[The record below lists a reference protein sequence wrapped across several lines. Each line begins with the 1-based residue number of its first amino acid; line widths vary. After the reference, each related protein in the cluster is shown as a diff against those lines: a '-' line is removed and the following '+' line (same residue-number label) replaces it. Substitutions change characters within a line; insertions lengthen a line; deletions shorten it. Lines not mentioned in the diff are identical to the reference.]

1 MFYRKKAKT
10 FTKSKNLSYFSL
22 PIIFIL
28 TFLLIIFNK
37 TDYLVV
43 NKMKSV
49 STEFI
54 TPVSQFISL
63 PIKFSSNV
71 MTTINQMR
79 TLKTENVRLQEEVK
93 RLKKWQSLAI
103 KNESEN
109 RAYKKLLN
117 STTNENKIVKTAY
130 VISKSPKIYAR
141 TATINSGFDDGITE
155 NLVAINERGLVGKII
170 SASKNNSKILLL
182 NDQNLSVPVK
192 TYKEDFF
199 AIIKGTTN
207 GNFLVSSF
215 IKGEKKPKVGEIL
228 LTSGNGKTF
237 PSNILVGKIIKVEKN
252 SFFVLPYV
260 DFDNLNYIQII
271 DNN

>member
-10 FTKSKNLSYFSL
+10 FTKTKNLSFFTL
-22 PIIFIL
+22 PVIFIL

-37 TDYLVV
+37 SDYLVV
-43 NKMKSV
+43 NKMKSL

-54 TPVSQFISL
+54 TPISKFISFPVKL
-63 PIKFSSNV
+63 SSNV
-71 MTTINQMR
+71 ITTINQMR
-79 TLKTENVRLQEEVK
+79 ILKTENIRLKEEVK

-130 VISKSPKIYAR
+130 VISKSPKMYAR
-141 TATINSGFDDGITE
+141 TVVINSGLDDGISK

-170 SASKNNSKILLL
+170 SVSKNNSKILLL

-192 TYKEDFF
+192 SYKEDFF

-207 GNFLVSSF
+207 GNYLVSSF
-215 IKGEKKPKVGEIL
+215 IKGEKKPKVGEML

-237 PSNILVGKIIKVEKN
+237 PSNILVGKIVKVKKN